1 MIKRSKLAAPSKR
14 IKDSSGKA
22 TDELINFIK
31 TGFDG
36 KIPITY
42 LTGITKKYNKQ
53 RCLHE
58 EDKFIQRFVE
68 GKNYV
73 SSNKLI
79 DYLKTNMSRVK
90 GEPLSDESVKRVY
103 NNCSNPQGK
112 MTIQYIMKMG
122 DEVGVRVT

>member
-1 MIKRSKLAAPSKR
+1 MIKRSKIAAPSKR
-14 IKDSSGKA
+14 GRNNSGKA

-36 KIPITY
+36 KIPIAY
-42 LTGITKKYNKQ
+42 VTGITKKYNKE

-68 GKNYV
+68 GKSYL

-79 DYLKTNMSRVK
+79 DYLKTDMSRVK
-90 GEPLSDESVKRVY
+90 GQPLSDESVKRVF
-103 NNCSNPQGK
+103 NNCSNP
-112 MTIQYIMKMG
+112 
-122 DEVGVRVT
+122 

>member
-90 GEPLSDESVKRVY
+90 GEALSDESVKRVY

-112 MTIQYIMKMG
+112 MTIQCIMKMG

>member
-1 MIKRSKLAAPSKR
+1 MIKRSKIAAPSKR
-14 IKDSSGKA
+14 GKDNSGKA
-22 TDELINFIK
+22 TDELIDFIK
-31 TGFDG
+31 TGFNG
-36 KIPITY
+36 QIPISY
-42 LTGITKKYNKQ
+42 LTGITKKYNKE

-79 DYLKTNMSRVK
+79 DYLKTNMSRAK

-103 NNCSNPQGK
+103 NNCSNP
-112 MTIQYIMKMG
+112 
-122 DEVGVRVT
+122 

>member
-42 LTGITKKYNKQ
+42 LTGITKKYNK
-53 RCLHE
+53 
-58 EDKFIQRFVE
+58 
-68 GKNYV
+68 
-73 SSNKLI
+73 
-79 DYLKTNMSRVK
+79 
-90 GEPLSDESVKRVY
+90 
-103 NNCSNPQGK
+103 
-112 MTIQYIMKMG
+112 
-122 DEVGVRVT
+122 